1 MESREE
7 QPAFPREPGF
17 GFGAKTIARVAQ
29 IRNEEIRERRKSE
42 LEIAAVRVLRGAV
55 RGSHLWNSAAGQPKQ
70 LGWSEVAIKAARGE
84 AL

>member
-29 IRNEEIRERRKSE
+29 IRNEEIRQRRKSE
-42 LEIAAVRVLRGAV
+42 LEVAAVRVLRGSI
-55 RGSHLWNSAAGQPKQ
+55 RGSALWENACGQLKQ